1 MSIPSPFRIEL
12 RAMLRLSAPLAAAN
26 MLQMAVY
33 AVDVIFVA
41 RLGQDS
47 LAAASLTTSIFGLMI
62 WAFSAL
68 TASCA
73 PLIAAELGARRHAV
87 REVRRSV
94 RMALWLAV
102 VCGICGMTIC
112 QFGTEILLA
121 TGQDNQVAVLAG
133 GFMAL
138 LGLSMIPQIAC
149 NVLRTYVAA
158 LGRPILA
165 TAITALA
172 IAVNAVGNYA
182 FVFGH
187 WGAPALG
194 LHGSA
199 LSTILTSLLTLCAYY
214 AAICA
219 DRKLR
224 RYHILGRWW
233 RAEWS
238 RLRDIL
244 KIGTPIALTVIAEGG
259 LFGSAAFLMGLIGP
273 AQLAGHT
280 IALQVAAFAFQLPF
294 GVGQAVTIRVGYHFG
309 AKNRAAI
316 SQAGKA
322 AMLVCV
328 VFSFVAA
335 AAMVAFPRQIL
346 AAYVDTTAPANAAMV
361 GFAVQYLVIAAAF
374 QLFDGTQAVAAGALR
389 GLQDTRMP
397 MLMALGGYW
406 LGGFATA
413 IYLGFAL
420 RMGGLGVWLGLATG
434 LILVSALLLMR
445 WQSRG
450 RLGLLPQ

>member
-1 MSIPSPFRIEL
+1 
-12 RAMLRLSAPLAAAN
+12 
-26 MLQMAVY
+26 
-33 AVDVIFVA
+33 
-41 RLGQDS
+41 
-47 LAAASLTTSIFGLMI
+47 
-62 WAFSAL
+62 
-68 TASCA
+68 
-73 PLIAAELGARRHAV
+73 
-87 REVRRSV
+87 
-94 RMALWLAV
+94 
-102 VCGICGMTIC
+102 
-112 QFGTEILLA
+112 
-121 TGQDNQVAVLAG
+121 
-133 GFMAL
+133 
-138 LGLSMIPQIAC
+138 
-149 NVLRTYVAA
+149 
-158 LGRPILA
+158 
-165 TAITALA
+165 
-172 IAVNAVGNYA
+172 
-182 FVFGH
+182 
-187 WGAPALG
+187 ALG

-214 AAICA
+214 AAICI

-309 AKNRAAI
+309 AKNHAAI

-397 MLMALGGYW
+397 MIMALGGYW